1 MRVDVDATLTGR
13 PQRQQGSGRR
23 TARQMVR
30 ERRRLP
36 SEWWCPSVLTMARS
50 VRCPTTETIKSL
62 KFSIRRAGQSGLGCG
77 VMLFQRG
84 LSCGTVWFAT
94 LRWQT
99 QVFSATVL
107 EFADLEG
114 DHRVVR
120 DGST

>member
-77 VMLFQRG
+77 AF
-84 LSCGTVWFAT
+84 
-94 LRWQT
+94 LRNG
-99 QVFSATVL
+99 VVCDSAL
-107 EFADLEG
+107 ANSSIF
-114 DHRVVR
+114 R
-120 DGST
+120 DRPGVCRPGRRSPCRS